1 MGKTALTQMFQSKGK
16 LFPKNYKLTGGMDV
30 VVAPVPVEG
39 TKATV
44 ELYVCDVSGHEM
56 FSDMLPQLLE
66 NVNMVIL
73 VYDQSSRKS
82 FDACAASLKLLN
94 SVPSNRGQT
103 IKGVL
108 VGNKHDLVGQVNYDA
123 DGDGE
128 VTAEEVA
135 AANEKLGKLRQREVS
150 VDEAQTVIGTQ
161 LRGDLGEVAV
171 QIERV
176 VDRAVG
182 LGLRKPDVPVA
193 REWEATEYNLTG
205 EDPTDVLAGLQAGV
219 WHPVCVPCW
228 RPHSVLESSG
238 FLQPPQLVNVVG
250 SDRTSIHLLQRDNVS
265 VPALYLLGDCIEISV
280 DLGLALPASASQR
293 GTTAV
298 VNVPGDDGE
307 GVTGPELR
315 GVSGFTR
322 DDLAPGGDPSTGEPN
337 EGCQQSRESRS
348 HDYPPPPTHEV
359 HFPLRHRSDK
369 SQGVTWTTVGSGLSA
384 AP

>member
-108 VGNKHDLVGQVNYDA
+108 VGNKHDLVGQVSYDA

-150 VDEAQTVIGTQ
+150 VEEAKQW
-161 LRGDLGEVAV
+161 A
-171 QIERV
+171 
-176 VDRAVG
+176 
-182 LGLRKPDVPVA
+182 
-193 REWEATEYNLTG
+193 EAK
-205 EDPTDVLAGLQAGV
+205 
-219 WHPVCVPCW
+219 H
-228 RPHSVLESSG
+228 
-238 FLQPPQLVNVVG
+238 LVFME
-250 SDRTSIHLLQRDNVS
+250 TS
-265 VPALYLLGDCIEISV
+265 
-280 DLGLALPASASQR
+280 ALPPGTDIQSPFKWCAESFHSAYEERLEQ
-293 GTTAV
+293 
-298 VNVPGDDGE
+298 
-307 GVTGPELR
+307 
-315 GVSGFTR
+315 
-322 DDLAPGGDPSTGEPN
+322 LAK
-337 EGCQQSRESRS
+337 
-348 HDYPPPPTHEV
+348 V
-359 HFPLRHRSDK
+359 
-369 SQGVTWTTVGSGLSA
+369 A
-384 AP
+384 